1 MPVQDFMSK
10 DLITVDEDASIIKA
24 SKLMKQ
30 NRVRHLP
37 VLRKGRLLG
46 IVSDLDLKEA
56 TPSKATTLDIHEM
69 YYLLDRVKV
78 KSLMPKHLYTIAPG
92 ATVEKAAAVMLHR
105 NISALPVVDS
115 QGGLEGIITKGD
127 IFRAFVSISGITQ
140 APLAMGLEL
149 EDRPGTVKAVTD
161 RIRAHGGR
169 IASILTG
176 YGGAPES
183 FIRVYIRARE
193 VQDEEALRKDLA
205 GQIRILYY
213 IHEKLD

>member
-69 YYLLDRVKV
+69 YYLLDQVKV
-78 KSLMPKHLYTIAPG
+78 KSLMPKQLFTIAPG
-92 ATVEKAAAVMLHR
+92 ATVEKAAAIMLNR
-105 NISALPVVDS
+105 NISALPVVDPH
-115 QGGLEGIITKGD
+115 GGLEGIITKGD
-127 IFRAFVSISGITQ
+127 IFRAFVSISSITQ

-149 EDRPGTVKAVTD
+149 EDKGGTVKAVTD
-161 RIRAHGGR
+161 RIRAHGGH
-169 IASILTG
+169 ITSILTG

-183 FIRVYIRARE
+183 YIRVYIRARD

-213 IHEKLD
+213 IHEELD